1 MHDTTNKVRINLQ
14 LKAHPRF
21 MWIKLLL
28 LNSFLISSLEPL
40 LSAHITTDHRCS
52 HVPPTPE
59 QMTYVW
65 LDKANFSTSFG
76 DNNELDSSNSN
87 TIDESQNKNSNDKAA
102 NQSFSGREYGKSK
115 RHIDSRKELL
125 ALESSVQSSMWNLLK
140 RFEPPSPIDKDD
152 LVPIKIQVYYDNS
165 VYSLE
170 KKKYESISE
179 LVMPTVVK
187 FFENSLSI
195 RRDFTIDRFRI
206 SRRCPNNTIYYAKDI
221 IGLSRPYC
229 MDRCEDYAVCG
240 EMLVPPNHL
249 SACSYCNSTSKR
261 CLTDYSSEGEG
272 VANAQLLLYVSAK
285 QTSRCRRD
293 QTIAYAAHCAQDA
306 KTDRPVAGHA
316 NLCPSSISTSPT
328 DLKALIATVKH
339 ELTHVLGFS
348 VSLFAYFRDEHGQPL
363 TERDS
368 VPGPIPVDPKTG
380 YAKWSD
386 KVIKKIVRSDWVT
399 GEGKV
404 NRAVYVVVTPT
415 VVKEVRN
422 HFNCSTLE
430 GAELEDQGS
439 DGTSMTHWEKRIFEN
454 EAMTGTH
461 TQNSVYSR
469 ITLAVLQ
476 DTGWYVANF
485 SKAGKL
491 EWGRNL
497 GCDFARKSCK
507 SWIDDRRAQN
517 LSIRPFCDRVKGD
530 LLQIACTD
538 DRTSKAVCNMKQ
550 FQEPLPPAYQNFDQL
565 EGVPSESLSSYGG
578 SVDLADYCPF
588 IQEFTWQVQNVTIRG
603 SRCDLGSNN
612 LEYNERNAALEY
624 YGPQTKCFEHG
635 RRWEQRSCVYRRHWH
650 HFGAGCYKY
659 NCVNGH
665 INVIVGN
672 YSYPCYYANQVV
684 SIEQLVDQWLY
695 NGTLLCPPCEKIC
708 PAHKCKSFDRRIV
721 DKLISQDYDK
731 TMVKY
736 FKTDADVLKLA
747 TKEAIESLGGDSN
760 SSETI
765 KTFVKHRVTDSTN
778 SIDDLKLNEHDK
790 FKESILQII
799 ASYEKPPRN
808 FLQCSST
815 TSLRQFFHSYL
826 FAGCNIA
833 TVLFQVWSNMPTRV
847 A

>member
-1 MHDTTNKVRINLQ
+1 MNMHDNTTNKVRINLQ
-14 LKAHPRF
+14 MKTHFGF

-28 LNSFLISSLEPL
+28 INSFLISSLEPI

-65 LDKANFSTSFG
+65 LDKANFSTSSIE
-76 DNNELDSSNSN
+76 DNDRLDSSSNSN
-87 TIDESQNKNSNDKAA
+87 TINESQGKSGND
-102 NQSFSGREYGKSK
+102 SRENGKSK
-115 RHIDSRKELL
+115 RHIDSRKELI

-140 RFEPPSPIDKDD
+140 RFEQPSPIDKDD

-165 VYSLE
+165 VYALE

-229 MDRCEDYAVCG
+229 MDRCENYAVCG

-348 VSLFAYFRDEHGQPL
+348 VSLFAYFRDEHGEPL

-386 KVIKKIVRSDWVT
+386 KVIKKIVRTDWVT

-404 NRAVYVVVTPT
+404 NRGVHVVVTPT

-491 EWGRNL
+491 EWGKDL
-497 GCDFARKSCK
+497 GCDFAQKSCK

-565 EGVPSESLSSYGG
+565 EGVPNESLSSYGG

-588 IQEFTWQVQNVTIRG
+588 IQEFTWQVQNVTIKG

-665 INVIVGN
+665 INVVVGN

-684 SIEQLVDQWLY
+684 SVEQLVDQWLY
-695 NGTLLCPPCEKIC
+695 NGTLLCPACEKIC

-721 DKLISQDYDK
+721 DKLISHDYDK
-731 TMVKY
+731 TMVKH
-736 FKTDADVLKLA
+736 FKTDADALKSV
-747 TKEAIESLGGDSN
+747 TKEAIESLGGDDSN
-760 SSETI
+760 FDETL

-790 FKESILQII
+790 FKESILQMV
-799 ASYEKPPRN
+799 ASYEKPTRN

-815 TSLRQFFHSYL
+815 TSLQQFFHSPI
-826 FAGCNIA
+826 FAGSNIA
-833 TVLFQVWSNMPTRV
+833 IILFQLRYSNMLIR
-847 A
+847 AL